1 MDSKPDMLCINV
13 VRGEE
18 EVELE
23 ASNDFIIYEIVV
35 VLSLIFS
42 HGRLV
47 STRYL
52 INYYLSLI

>member
-1 MDSKPDMLCINV
+1 MDSKPDILCINV

-18 EVELE
+18 EVELD

-35 VLSLIFS
+35 VISLIFS

-52 INYYLSLI
+52 INYYL